1 MRPSFDTRYVTL
13 VLRVRRGHVRMAHLR
28 ARVRIVR
35 IVGGGY
41 VLHRGEGG
49 LKFVISDYVRLCSIL
64 PRSFAYRL
72 RFRAVPLARSLHLL
86 VVSVEYPRGGGR
98 GGGGGGRRRYM
109 DRWGHLGAKILVQL
123 VALHLALLKVQREIE
138 ADACQRPEPV
148 QLALLDR
155 QTVPDLDVPEIDSR
169 LVLMLVLVLVLVL
182 GGRLGRATDSQLLV
196 VMVHGGARLRLIPL
210 IRVVLS
216 AGRSGRG
223 RWRESLVRGGRGGR
237 ADPALGRVGPLDRA
251 RARVLL
257 LQRPGHVE
265 SHVALAPR
273 RRPLPPRRPVLLPPP
288 GLILVVRVLAFVDHA
303 QPISLLDER
312 LLVVVRQQ
320 PPKFAQSLGQLRVVK
335 LRILIG
341 EYSPRGLSPHHKRV
355 HRSLHVGCSF
365 VTGTLGGNRYQGPIV
380 SLKNFGNRGA
390 DSLASVRRN
399 RAAIHISR
407 FSIVAAPIA
416 TPIVDVGV
424 PVYCGGTVGGIGD
437 RRGGARRNGT
447 RSRLSHNVV
456 HLPDFFLRSTV
467 VSEWK
472 WEFSNSRRD
481 LSRATRRLVHRPP
494 NEKRERFLPDYQSQ
508 LPFYRDG

>member
-1 MRPSFDTRYVTL
+1 
-13 VLRVRRGHVRMAHLR
+13 
-28 ARVRIVR
+28 
-35 IVGGGY
+35 
-41 VLHRGEGG
+41 
-49 LKFVISDYVRLCSIL
+49 
-64 PRSFAYRL
+64 
-72 RFRAVPLARSLHLL
+72 
-86 VVSVEYPRGGGR
+86 
-98 GGGGGGRRRYM
+98 M
-109 DRWGHLGAKILVQL
+109 DRRGHLGAKILVQL

-210 IRVVLS
+210 PGKLHSFFPTSTFPPPSSRLTLSYLIRVVLS
-216 AGRSGRG
+216 AGRGGRG

-312 LLVVVRQQ
+312 FLVVVRQQ
-320 PPKFAQSLGQLRVVK
+320 PTVK
-335 LRILIG
+335 RAERNVDQIG
-341 EYSPRGLSPHHKRV
+341 RGERKRKRE
-355 HRSLHVGCSF
+355 RSA
-365 VTGTLGGNRYQGPIV
+365 R
-380 SLKNFGNRGA
+380 
-390 DSLASVRRN
+390 SVRDDG
-399 RAAIHISR
+399 ISPGR
-407 FSIVAAPIA
+407 GSHE
-416 TPIVDVGV
+416 
-424 PVYCGGTVGGIGD
+424 
-437 RRGGARRNGT
+437 RRGARRTARRYARGRGDGT
-447 RSRLSHNVV
+447 RTFPSPYTRDTRLEESKWEVWLVFLAAYRVLRARVSRTRARAHRFTPSRLGIASR
-456 HLPDFFLRSTV
+456 LP
-467 VSEWK
+467 
-472 WEFSNSRRD
+472 SRPVP
-481 LSRATRRLVHRPP
+481 SRLVALLFNSSCLCSHWG
-494 NEKRERFLPDYQSQ
+494 S
-508 LPFYRDG
+508 